1 MQFKR
6 REILVTAA
14 AAAAASVSLPAV
26 AQGKDAWPSKPIR
39 IVVPYPPGGSSDI
52 IARAISI
59 QLAEA
64 LKQTVIIDNK
74 PGANGN
80 LGADFVAKSAPDG
93 YTLLLCDVG
102 ALAISPSVY
111 TKLPFD
117 PSKDLRGVTM
127 LAYSPHLLVV
137 HPSVK
142 ANNLKELVALSKTSD
157 LNFAVTATGSAP
169 HLAGVEV
176 ERATGAKWVYVPYKG
191 GVQAIQ
197 DTVGGQTQVLMN
209 GMLATLPHVQ
219 SGKLKLLGVSK
230 GTRMPL
236 IGDTPTIAEQGVP
249 GFESGTWQGVRV
261 ARGPWHARRH
271 RAALE
276 QRAHRRD
283 PLGRHPFAPGRAGRG
298 SCHHDTRRRRAVLRQ
313 GACAL
318 GQGGQRRQHQAGLI
332 TVRNTQLSFSTHPN
346 HRD

>member
-1 MQFKR
+1 MMLNR
-6 REILVTAA
+6 RLLLCGTIAA
-14 AAAAASVSLPAV
+14 GATVAAPAM
-26 AQGKDAWPSKPIR
+26 AQADKWPSKPVR
-39 IVVPYPPGGSSDI
+39 IIVPYPPGGSSDI
-52 IARAISI
+52 IARAIS
-59 QLAEA
+59 QPLSEA
-64 LKQTVIIDNK
+64 LKQSVIVENK

-111 TKLPFD
+111 TRLPFD

-142 ANNLKELVALSKTSD
+142 ANNLKELVALSRTAD

-169 HLAGVEV
+169 HVAGVALE
-176 ERATGAKWVYVPYKG
+176 AASGARWTYVPYKG
-191 GVQAIQ
+191 GIQAIQ
-197 DTVGGQTQVLMN
+197 DTVGGQTNVLMN

-230 GTRMPL
+230 STRMPL
-236 IGDTPTIAEQGVP
+236 IGDVPTIAEQGIP

-261 ARGPWHARRH
+261 ARGTPDAIV
-271 RAALE
+271 
-276 QRAHRRD
+276 QRLNRE
-283 PLGRHPFAPGRAGRG
+283 
-298 SCHHDTRRRRAVLRQ
+298 
-313 GACAL
+313 
-318 GQGGQRRQHQAGLI
+318 LI
-332 TVRNTQLSFSTHPN
+332 TVIRSADIRSRLAGQGAEVVTMTPAEEDQFFNKERARWATVVHKAAIKL
-346 HRD
+346 D